1 MMAAYSGSQGPQ
13 GQYTAT
19 TTKVGKDKYF
29 DKDLKNSFKGGT
41 HLSNQQYSN
50 CIRPEQGYCSIAY
63 SSCTTT
69 SFKMST
75 STPTF
80 VVGDACTNDYII
92 ISGKQK
98 VLQNIKICLTYSDGA
113 SSVGGTPTTDRY
125 CGGDQLQASTTAT
138 ETTVYTNRQPYQVF
152 NTKFPYILRI
162 FIHFILRLELS

>member
-1 MMAAYSGSQGPQ
+1 MHVGALTMAAYSGSQGQQ
-13 GQYTAT
+13 GKYTAT
-19 TTKVGKDKYF
+19 TIKVGKSKYTE
-29 DKDLKNSFKGGT
+29 KLKNTFKGGT

-80 VVGDACTNDYII
+80 VLGDACTNDYII

-98 VLQNIKICLTYSDGA
+98 IFQIIEIFMTFSDGA

-138 ETTVYTNRQPYQVF
+138 ETTVYTNRQPYQVC
-152 NTKFPYILRI
+152 TI
-162 FIHFILRLELS
+162 FSHIKDTHSLHS